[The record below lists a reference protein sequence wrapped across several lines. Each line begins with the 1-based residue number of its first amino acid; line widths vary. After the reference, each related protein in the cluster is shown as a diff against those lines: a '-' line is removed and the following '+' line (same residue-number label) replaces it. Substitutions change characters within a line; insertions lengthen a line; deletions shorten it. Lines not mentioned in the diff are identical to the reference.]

1 MDVIQQRIYSPF
13 ILMMAFQWCQVG
25 AALEMGGHHYT
36 ADWGLKVSVTDLING
51 SASFCIYGAQHIQA
65 IALRKR
71 GVPFF
76 RCPNLSKGILH
87 GLIDMIAIVG
97 DLFLLVTTIFQPVLY
112 SKLGR
117 AGSVSVL
124 IPTSCVAGI
133 FAIFRLWQ
141 NLGPNKHT
149 FWGAS
154 LFLAFALSGVVGN
167 FLYAATCI
175 EFIHAAIASSF
186 GCSMIA
192 FSIAL
197 WHAELPGPDVSSD
210 EVFKGVARQIKLWNR
225 YLLSVKV
232 KDD

>member
-13 ILMMAFQWCQVG
+13 ILMVCFQLFQVG
-25 AALEMGGHHYT
+25 AALEMGAHHYI
-36 ADWGLKVSVTDLING
+36 ADWGLKVSLSDLING
-51 SASFCIYGAQHIQA
+51 SASFCIYGGQHIQA

-71 GVPFF
+71 GVPFL
-76 RCPNLSKGILH
+76 RCPDFSKGILH

-97 DLFLLVTTIFQPVLY
+97 DLFLLVVTIFQPVLY

-117 AGSVSVL
+117 AGSVIVF
-124 IPTSCVAGI
+124 IPSSGVAGI
-133 FAIFRLWQ
+133 ISTFRLWQ
-141 NLGPNKHT
+141 NLGPNKYT

-154 LFLAFALSGVVGN
+154 LFLAFALCGVVAN
-167 FLYAATCI
+167 FLYEATCI
-175 EFIHAAIASSF
+175 EVIHAAIASSF
-186 GCSMIA
+186 ACSVIS
-192 FSIAL
+192 FSVAL

-210 EVFKGVARQIKLWNR
+210 EVIKGVARQIKLWNG